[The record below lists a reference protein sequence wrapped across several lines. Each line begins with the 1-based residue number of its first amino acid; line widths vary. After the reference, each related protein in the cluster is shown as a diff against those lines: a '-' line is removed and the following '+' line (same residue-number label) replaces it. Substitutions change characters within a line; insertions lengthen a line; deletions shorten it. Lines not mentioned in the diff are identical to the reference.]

1 MPSYADVKAEA
12 IRLVDLFAKDDEVVD
27 GYGKPKTKPKYSAG
41 TKLPTLGMNSYVRKA
56 MVKSV
61 DRQMREKFGNSWR
74 GVGQSELKDADTIGA
89 FIKLMCAC
97 TSVAVPHG
105 EPS

>member
-1 MPSYADVKAEA
+1 MPSYSEVKTEA
-12 IRLVDLFAKDDEVVD
+12 VRLVDLFAKDDEVVA
-27 GYGKPKTKPKYSAG
+27 GYGKPKTKPKYSAE
-41 TKLPTLGMNSYVRKA
+41 TKLPTLGMNAYVRKA

-61 DRQMREKFGNSWR
+61 DRQMRAKFGSAWR
-74 GVGQSELKDADTIGA
+74 AVGQGELKDADTIGK
-89 FIKLMCAC
+89 FVNLMCAC